1 MKILI
6 QSLAFACLS
15 LCVVNSSLGADE
27 KEKDAKKAEK
37 MAEKKAELNHIAM
50 KDGKLWVMKD
60 GKTTELTETATL
72 MDGTKVMADGSYLE
86 KGEGEKKM
94 LKEGEAIT
102 WKGKVTDHDKVMKDI
117 EKHKEKKA
125 EKAAKETEK
134 EVKEAEKATEKK

>member
-50 KDGKLWVMKD
+50 KDGKLWVMKE

-125 EKAAKETEK
+125 EKAAKE
-134 EVKEAEKATEKK
+134 AEKATEKK